1 MAELSFYVSD
11 EVEAVIRR
19 KAKQANMS
27 LPEYLAEL
35 VKKVSD
41 VQAEWPEGYT
51 QLFDDWQG
59 EPLERPSPLR

>member
-19 KAKQANMS
+19 EAKQANMS

-35 VKKVSD
+35 VKKASD
-41 VQAEWPEGYT
+41 VQAEWPEGYI
-51 QLFDDWQG
+51 QLFDDWQA